1 MITVLAKINIS
12 SAGADA
18 ISEATINQKGLDF
31 ANKISNIVNNSVS
44 GKNPFILGTS
54 ALGSGAVFTKYGVD
68 LGYYIGQPCGEN
80 GEFSADNVLTFKV
93 ENGVEAITVEFAKET
108 NEYAVSIFL
117 FDMSDPQT
125 PLKSWV
131 NDDPIFT
138 AKYSF
143 EAGKQ
148 YGFLFE
154 TWSKP
159 NSRLVLQGFYSKS
172 EFVFD
177 RRSIISTDTKIADR
191 NSFDEPSF
199 GIFSNSGT
207 LELRDLDGEIY
218 DAVREGII
226 AGGTK
231 VSIWIKNT
239 ITKREVR
246 VADMFTDTFNY
257 DADNRTLSVTLKNNL
272 GDMQSQTGE
281 AIYIDPTISQF
292 STLYDVYNTIRE
304 KTREKL
310 PFLNFKVLDEETT
323 SHLQSIRI
331 NFHLEE
337 ASIWAQWEKLCVVAQ
352 CHLYQD
358 DDGDCVFKYNGGN

>member
-12 SAGADA
+12 SAGENA
-18 ISEATINQKGLDF
+18 ITEAAINQDGLAF
-31 ANKISNIVNNSVS
+31 ANNISNIVNNSVS

-68 LGYYIGQPCGEN
+68 LGYYIGQKCDEN
-80 GEFSADNVLTFKV
+80 GEFSADNILSFKV
-93 ENGVEAITVEFAKET
+93 ENGVEAITVEFAKEI
-108 NEYAVSIFL
+108 NEYAVSIHL
-117 FDMSDPQT
+117 LDMSNPQT

-138 AKYSF
+138 VKYSF

-159 NSRLVLQGFYSKS
+159 NSRLVLQGLYSKS

-218 DAVREGII
+218 DAVRDGII
-226 AGGTK
+226 VNGAE
-231 VSIWIKNT
+231 VSIVVYDT
-239 ITKREVR
+239 YTKKQSP
-246 VADMFTDTFNY
+246 VAYMIISSCDYDT
-257 DADNRTLSVTLKNNL
+257 DNRTLSISLTDRLESLSEYNYRVTVNPKNLIEYKKTFFDIATELLDLAVGYTKSKGYIIDLITKLRLK
-272 GDMQSQTGE
+272 SK
-281 AIYIDPTISQF
+281 S
-292 STLYDVYNTIRE
+292 VYYY
-304 KTREKL
+304 
-310 PFLNFKVLDEETT
+310 
-323 SHLQSIRI
+323 
-331 NFHLEE
+331 LEE
-337 ASIWAQWEKLCVVAQ
+337 GSVWQQLTKLCVACQLHIYTSEEGYIV
-352 CHLYQD
+352 C
-358 DDGDCVFKYNGGN
+358 KYNGGD